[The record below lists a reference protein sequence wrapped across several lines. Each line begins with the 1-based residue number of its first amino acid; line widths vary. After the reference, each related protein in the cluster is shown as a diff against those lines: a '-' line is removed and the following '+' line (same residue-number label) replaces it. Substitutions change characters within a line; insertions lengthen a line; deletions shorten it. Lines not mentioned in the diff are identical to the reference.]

1 MILRNDA
8 HGHDWIFEEL
18 IAMNRFSLNVNITLE
33 SYLSLDEYN
42 LIATFPSNDLPK
54 VKIMA
59 MDGMY
64 VTQNFQFS

>member
-1 MILRNDA
+1 LRNDA
-8 HGHDWIFEEL
+8 HGHGWIFEL
-18 IAMNRFSLNVNITLE
+18 IAMNRFSLNINVTLE
-33 SYLSLDEYN
+33 SFLSLDEYN

-64 VTQNFQFS
+64 VTQNFFQFS